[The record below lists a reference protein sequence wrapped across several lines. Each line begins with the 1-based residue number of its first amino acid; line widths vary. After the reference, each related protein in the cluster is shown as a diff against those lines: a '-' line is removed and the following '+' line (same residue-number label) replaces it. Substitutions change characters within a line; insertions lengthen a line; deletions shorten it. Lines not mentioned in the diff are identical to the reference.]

1 MRFLPTQFEDA
12 KIVELDR
19 LEDPRGYFARTWC
32 QREFADLGMNPH
44 LVQTN
49 VSFNWQR
56 ATLRGMH
63 YQLAPH
69 AEAKLVRCTRG
80 AIYDVIVDLRR
91 DSDTYGRWEGF
102 ELSDQN
108 LRSLYV
114 PEGFAHGFLTL
125 VDNTEIHYQMSE
137 FFEPESARGFHWN
150 DPSIAIQWPLEVQ
163 VISPRDENFPSLD
176 KADLLPAA

>member
-32 QREFADLGMNPH
+32 QREFADMGMNPQ

-49 VSFNWQR
+49 VSFNWHR

-69 AEAKLVRCTRG
+69 AEAKLVRCIRG
-80 AIYDVIVDLRR
+80 AIYDVIVDLRK
-91 DSDTYGRWEGF
+91 DSETYRHWEGF

-108 LRSLYV
+108 LRSLYI

-150 DPSIAIQWPLEVQ
+150 DPSIAIQWPLDVQ
-163 VISPRDENFPSLD
+163 VISPRDESFPSLNE
-176 KADLLPAA
+176 ADLLPAA